1 MDEDRN
7 DEVSPEEVK
16 KVVVTAFLDHWEQLR
31 ERLVVGE
38 DLATARADRFLAGSP
53 QARLRIARRFY
64 SAEHAGRLAAL
75 AESEV
80 RELLEPWL
88 KIAIDYYRLQAEV
101 ERQDVL
107 SRLRTCPTSEYLMV
121 VERYAGG
128 LLVDRYPGDD
138 SFYDDVY
145 ERTAAGCSSGGI
157 VRVFKSTGEAFTL
170 GERRSAEAGI
180 KREFAIGYADAG
192 DDEPWVCSVWGTV
205 DDREVA
211 VCIEEDHEEPP

>member
-1 MDEDRN
+1 MDEDQN
-7 DEVSPEEVK
+7 DEVSREEAEK
-16 KVVVTAFLDHWEQLR
+16 AVVTAFLDHWKQLR
-31 ERLVVGE
+31 ERLVAGE
-38 DLATARADRFLAGSP
+38 DLAIARADRFLAGSP

-64 SAEHAGRLAAL
+64 SEEHAGRLAAL

-88 KIAIDYYRLQAEV
+88 ETAIDYWRQEEV
-101 ERQDVL
+101 DRQDVF

-121 VERYAGG
+121 VERHAGG

-145 ERTAAGCSSGGI
+145 ERTAAGCSVGGI

-170 GERRSAEAGI
+170 GERRSAGAGL

-192 DDEPWVCSVWGTV
+192 DDEPWVCSVWDTD

-211 VCIEEDHEEPP
+211 VCIEEDHEEQP